1 MRCRP
6 WLWLW
11 AILPP
16 ALLAMPPPV
25 RDLGI
30 PVKAV
35 SWTRLHPGATAD
47 GRPSLLATMSQNN
60 GGLFVSAIDLETGHC
75 TQFYAA
81 DPTRS
86 TFSPATY
93 RSLRDGMLYICSAW
107 DGHLHR
113 FDANHPER
121 GIEDLGRVD
130 DGATFGNGITETPDG
145 LIWIGAYPG
154 ASLTS
159 FNPATG
165 EFRKF
170 GRIVTDDKYL
180 YPVAGADGTLAAYIK
195 SNRLRVVL
203 IDPATGQSREVSPP
217 ITDPTDPTQFLK
229 LYRGTD
235 DRLYLESHTG
245 TLRLEGMDAHPVDSA
260 PPPRPGI
267 AATYQHNYQGPE
279 PMPSGWIA
287 TLVDSGINGTGAP
300 RHLRLTNQDPAIA
313 PRDLHLDWIGGGN
326 NLHVIGVGPDGD
338 LYGSSY
344 LPNRLCHAKRDGSV
358 IEDLGTHTT
367 AGGQAYSMAVLDGK
381 LYLASY
387 PGSQIS
393 VFDPTRPVRF
403 GTDADANPRDLG
415 RLDAVSYRP
424 NALITTPDLSATG
437 ATHAGA
443 RLWMGSAPDYG
454 LHGGTLVWL
463 NPTTGESRSHR
474 NLLPDTS
481 PAALLYL
488 PELKQILI
496 GLSIEVGTG
505 ATVGREHGAFGLW
518 DPVKDELVWTGDLG
532 LADLADPVAFAP
544 AGNGRVDALLG
555 RGDQILSAGATPI
568 RPRIVLIDP
577 AQKKVIADAWLPEDF
592 GPIPWHGHFALQVG
606 PEGVVYG
613 ATGYCFFRL
622 KPGTCEVERVW
633 QGGPP
638 PPPREDPV
646 WLTHSTP
653 DAIDVVGPI
662 VGREWFFATGWRLR
676 VLTLP

>member
-1 MRCRP
+1 MSP
-6 WLWLW
+6 T
-11 AILPP
+11 
-16 ALLAMPPPV
+16 V

-35 SWTRLHPGATAD
+35 SWARLHPGATAD
-47 GRPSLLATMSQNN
+47 GRASLLTTMSQNN
-60 GGLFVSAIDLETGHC
+60 GGFFVNVVDLETGHC
-75 TQFYAA
+75 TQYYSA
-81 DPTRS
+81 DPQRS

-145 LIWIGAYPG
+145 TIWIGAYPG
-154 ASLTS
+154 ASLTA

-203 IDPATGQSREVSPP
+203 IDPQSGESVEVSPP
-217 ITDPTDPTQFLK
+217 ITDATDPNQFLK

-235 DRLYLESHTG
+235 DLLYLESHAG
-245 TLRLEGMDAHPVDSA
+245 LLRLDGLNAIPVESA

-267 AATYQHNYQGPE
+267 AATYQHDYQAPLE
-279 PMPSGWIA
+279 MPGGWTA
-287 TLVDSGINGTGAP
+287 TFTDSGMNGTGAP
-300 RHLRLTNQDPAIA
+300 RHLRLTNRDPAIA
-313 PRDLHLDWIGGGN
+313 PRDLQLDWVGGGN
-326 NLHVIGVGPDGD
+326 NLHVIGLGPDGD

-344 LPNRLCHAKRDGSV
+344 LPNRLFHATRDGRV
-358 IEDLGTHTT
+358 IEDLGMHTT

-393 VFDPTRPVRF
+393 VYDPAKPLRY

-424 NALITTPDLSATG
+424 NALIATPEG
-437 ATHAGA
+437 K
-443 RLWMGSAPDYG
+443 LWMGSAPDYG
-454 LHGGTLVWL
+454 LHGGTLVWYD
-463 NPTTGESRSHR
+463 PQTGESRSHR
-474 NLLPDTS
+474 DLIPDMS

-488 PELKQILI
+488 PELDKILI
-496 GLSIEVGTG
+496 GMSIEVGTG
-505 ATVGREHGAFGLW
+505 ATVGREHGAFALW
-518 DPVKDELVWTGDLG
+518 DPVTDELVWTDDFG
-532 LADLADPVAFAP
+532 LDDLADPVAFAP
-544 AGNGRVDALLG
+544 AGNGLVYALLG
-555 RGDQILSAGATPI
+555 RGDQILSAGAKPI
-568 RPRIVLIDP
+568 RPRLVLFNP
-577 AQKKVIADAWLPEDF
+577 AARQLIAESWLPEDF
-592 GPIPWHGHFALQVG
+592 GPIPWHGHFALQVR

-613 ATGYCFFRL
+613 ATGYCFYRI
-622 KPGTCEVERVW
+622 KPGTCDVERIW
-633 QGGPP
+633 QNDAP

-676 VLTLP
+676 ALTLP